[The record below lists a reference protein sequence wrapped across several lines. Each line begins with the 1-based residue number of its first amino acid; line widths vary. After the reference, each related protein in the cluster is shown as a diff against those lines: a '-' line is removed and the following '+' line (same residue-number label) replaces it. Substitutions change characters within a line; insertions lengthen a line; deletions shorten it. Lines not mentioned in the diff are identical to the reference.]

1 MSAASPSTATATRNR
16 SKRKQ
21 PGSAILRARKLLT
34 RFDLTEPSDHLFHW
48 GALCSRVYNRVAKKS
63 IDVSEYRFQE
73 FPKMKYHPK
82 HEPRIV
88 QNAQEEK
95 ALGRGWASSP
105 NDLPKPLRAIVTL
118 REEVKPWWEEWKW
131 LFAAI
136 GVVLGTIATL
146 IKFWR

>member
-1 MSAASPSTATATRNR
+1 MW
-16 SKRKQ
+16 RKK
-21 PGSAILRARKLLT
+21 ALT
-34 RFDLTEPSDHLFHW
+34 L
-48 GALCSRVYNRVAKKS
+48 
-63 IDVSEYRFQE
+63 SEYRFQE

-82 HEPRIV
+82 HEPRMV

-95 ALGRGWASSP
+95 LLGRGWIGSP
-105 NDLPKPLRAIVTL
+105 NDLPKPSRPILTL